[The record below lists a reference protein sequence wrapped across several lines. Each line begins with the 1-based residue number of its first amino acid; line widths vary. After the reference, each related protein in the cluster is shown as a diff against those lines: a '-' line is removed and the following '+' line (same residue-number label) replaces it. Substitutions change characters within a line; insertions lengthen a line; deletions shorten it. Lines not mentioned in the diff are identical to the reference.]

1 MFNSSEINLSVLKQR
16 AYNLR
21 WAAQPEGVIPLTA
34 ADPDFPCAPEITDAI
49 SKHISDRYF
58 SYGPAQGLPALRE
71 SIAAYYSKKRAVQ
84 FNPDYILPVDS
95 AAFGIYVAAK
105 AILKPGDEAIIF
117 DPVDFLF
124 RYSIEAVGAKAIPFA
139 IHPESQVPD
148 FDFMESLITPAC
160 KMICLCNP
168 LNPSGKV
175 FSKTE
180 LIKIG
185 ELATKYNLVIL
196 SDEIWSDI
204 VFSPAAYTCMS
215 AMSEEISNRT
225 IVVHGFSKS
234 YGLAALRIGMLATS
248 SKKLFDLLFE
258 HSLHQSTVHGV
269 NVLSQIAAIAAL
281 DQCTY
286 WLDGFVAHL
295 QKMRDLTVSSL
306 NKMPGI
312 TCHTPDACYVAFA
325 NIKGTGKSSSEIHQY
340 LLETAKVAIV
350 PGLKQWFGDGAEGY
364 IRLCFSSSEE
374 ILNEA
379 LSRMNKAMLNL

>member
-1 MFNSSEINLSVLKQR
+1 MFNSNEIDLSVLKKR

-21 WAAQPEGVIPLTA
+21 WATQPEGVIPLTA
-34 ADPDFPCAPEITDAI
+34 ADPDFPCAPEITEAI

-58 SYGPAQGLPALRE
+58 SYGPSQGLPELRE
-71 SIAAYYSKKRAVQ
+71 SIARYYSQKRNLEL
-84 FNPDYILPVDS
+84 NPDFILPVDS
-95 AAFGIYVAAK
+95 AAFGIYVASK

-124 RYSIEAVGAKAIPFA
+124 RYSVESVGATAIPFP

-148 FDFMESLITPAC
+148 FDLMESLITPAC

-175 FSKTE
+175 FTKTE
-180 LIKIG
+180 LLRIG
-185 ELATKYNLVIL
+185 ELAEKYNLTIL

-204 VFSPAAYTCMS
+204 VFSPTNYTCIS
-215 AMSEEISNRT
+215 SISEAISNRT
-225 IVVHGFSKS
+225 IIVHGFSKS
-234 YGLAALRIGMLATS
+234 YGLAGLRIGMLATG
-248 SKKLFDLLFE
+248 SKKLYDVLFE
-258 HSLHQSTVHGV
+258 NSLHQSTVHGV

-281 DQCTY
+281 DKCSY
-286 WLDGFVAHL
+286 WLDEFVIHL
-295 QKMRDLTVSSL
+295 QKMRDLSVSKL
-306 NKMPGI
+306 NEMPGI
-312 TCHTPDACYVAFA
+312 TCHSPQACYVAFA
-325 NIKGTGKSSSEIHQY
+325 NIKSTGKSSSELHQY
-340 LLETAKVAIV
+340 FLDEAKVAIV

-379 LSRMNKAMLNL
+379 LSRMNKAMLYL